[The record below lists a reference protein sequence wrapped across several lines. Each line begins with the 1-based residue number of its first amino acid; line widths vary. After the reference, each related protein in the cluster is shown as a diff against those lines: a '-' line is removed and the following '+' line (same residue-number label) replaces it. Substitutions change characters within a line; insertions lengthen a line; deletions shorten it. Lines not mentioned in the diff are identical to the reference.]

1 MKTADQTPPFYK
13 VIKSRGGSGQNAQ
26 WVWQVFATGK
36 PLALVKGTT
45 AGPER
50 RAHEMAEA
58 AIERLTAK
66 AAAHAANNQ

>member
-1 MKTADQTPPFYK
+1 MSYRREKKIKRELLKTTLAML
-13 VIKSRGGSGQNAQ
+13 
-26 WVWQVFATGK
+26 FATGK

-66 AAAHAANNQ
+66 AAAHAVNNQ